1 MTTEHTM
8 PELDRRARAYYRDA
22 EAQVSART
30 MAELHRRRI
39 SVTSANPTARSAPGG
54 LGWQLAGAALAGVC
68 ALAIGLG
75 WWQQPPRSA
84 DAPASIA
91 VLETLDAGDA
101 LEALDALDILTL
113 TALDEDSDFFLWLA
127 AHEASLLAME

>member
-1 MTTEHTM
+1 MTSH
-8 PELDRRARAYYRDA
+8 LDQRARAYYRDA
-22 EAQVSART
+22 EQHISART

-39 SVTSANPTARSAPGG
+39 SVTSADPSARSANGWPG
-54 LGWQLAGAALAGVC
+54 WRLAGAALAGVC

-75 WWQQPPRSA
+75 WWLPSSLPA
-84 DAPASIA
+84 DAPATGMA
-91 VLETLDAGDA
+91 ALETQGTRDALEA
-101 LEALDALDILTL
+101 LEALDALPL